1 MTATIRS
8 RCFGLAAITALTM
21 TSAACSGG
29 SDGAATTASRRT
41 PPVTTATGA
50 PTPSSTRTP
59 TAPHTAVRAHDP
71 LTGGKLTTNP
81 VIAVKLE
88 NTAAAMPQT
97 GLSPAD
103 LVFVEEV
110 EGGLTRLMPIY
121 HSSFP
126 KRVEPVRSARSTDIQ
141 ILPMFGRP
149 TLVYSGVAS
158 QIRKKLRRA
167 PITLHDNGTRDPHRT
182 APHNLYFNV
191 HRIAQGETRRRP
203 RSIGLSFARSDAA
216 THHAPKRSAF
226 TVRIGNDRFS
236 FSYKGSHYLPSWNGR
251 PYTDPGAGGKRVTAD
266 NVLVLHVR
274 EVSDGYKDPAGTP
287 VYRSVSTGSGGL
299 TLYRSGKKLSGT
311 WRRAAP
317 AKPFRLK
324 TAAGTP
330 LHLSPGKTWI
340 LLRPWG
346 R

>member
-1 MTATIRS
+1 MILTTRRRRVATGAIALLAMTT
-8 RCFGLAAITALTM
+8 G
-21 TSAACSGG
+21 ACSGG
-29 SDGAATTASRRT
+29 SDGSTPAASSHT
-41 PPVTTATGA
+41 PPATTATGA
-50 PTPSSTRTP
+50 PTPASTRTP
-59 TAPHTAVRAHDP
+59 TAPHTAVRARDP

-88 NTAAAMPQT
+88 NTTAAMPQI
-97 GLSPAD
+97 GLSAAD

-121 HSSFP
+121 HSTFP
-126 KRVEPVRSARSTDIQ
+126 TRVEPVRSARSTDIG
-141 ILPMFGRP
+141 ILPIFGRP

-167 PITLHDNGTRDPHRT
+167 PITLYDNGARDPHRT
-182 APHNLYFNV
+182 APHNLYFDV
-191 HRIAQGETRRRP
+191 HRIAQGEKRRRP
-203 RSIGLSFARSDAA
+203 RSIGLSFAKSDAA

-287 VYRSVSTGSGGL
+287 VYRSVSTGSGRL
-299 TLYRSGKKLSGT
+299 TLYRDGRKLSGT
-311 WRRAAP
+311 WHRSAP
-317 AKPFRLK
+317 AEPFRLK
-324 TAAGTP
+324 TTAGKP
-330 LHLSPGKTWI
+330 LQLTPGKTWI
-340 LLRPWG
+340 LLRP
-346 R
+346 